1 MIKIRQSWFPA
12 SFNWDYCFNKNLT
25 LRFTK
30 RCPRFCIYL
39 TAVQFKSLTDTV
51 FYATCYSRLLAP
63 LGPSLIGKDGGPGGY
78 IFSCSEAIL
87 TILYRKV
94 CISLIILLLLMGI
107 QADVL
112 AQRLD
117 MKVLGKYKRI
127 ELPFSIENDFMVI
140 NILLDNVLPVRFIID
155 TGAENTILLEKTM
168 SDMLQVDYR
177 RTFQVRGADI
187 NTTLTAY
194 LATGI
199 DLRIA
204 DRLLARNRSML
215 VLEEN
220 YFDFE
225 RITGTSIQGILGAD
239 FLMRFTVEFDFRRQL
254 MILHEPNDWKP
265 TAKHVSIPVEFIRNR
280 AYMNIPLSVTG
291 SKVADRR
298 LLLDSGAGL
307 TLLMHTFGDSTDV
320 DLPQLTVPTYIANG
334 LGGSLEGSVGRAR
347 EVSLG
352 GKRLENV
359 ITYFQPI
366 DTVGLE
372 FLNDR
377 QGIIGNRLLRRFNVV
392 INYTNNEVWLRP
404 EGSLWRSKFQFDR
417 SGLTVLAGGTN
428 LRTYTIASIIP
439 GSPADVAGL
448 NVKDRIVAINGKSV
462 GFMTLS
468 GILRKFVGKP
478 GKRIKIRYSRDGDYK
493 VISFKLR
500 DLI

>member
-1 MIKIRQSWFPA
+1 MHTMVSYVIQLKQVLSQNITPDYIKRS
-12 SFNWDYCFNKNLT
+12 
-25 LRFTK
+25 
-30 RCPRFCIYL
+30 PRFCIYL
-39 TAVQFKSLTDTV
+39 TAVQFKSSNT
-51 FYATCYSRLLAP
+51 AI
-63 LGPSLIGKDGGPGGY
+63 SL
-78 IFSCSEAIL
+78 
-87 TILYRKV
+87 LYRKAPSFLTV
-94 CISLIILLLLMGI
+94 LFLLSI
-107 QADVL
+107 FQAEIL

-117 MKVLGKYKRI
+117 MKVLGRYKRI
-127 ELPFSIENDFMVI
+127 ELPFSIENNFMVI
-140 NILLDNVLPVRFIID
+140 NILLDNILPVRFIID

-177 RTFQVRGADI
+177 RTFTIRGADI

-225 RITGTSIQGILGAD
+225 RLTGTSVQGILGAD
-239 FLMRFTVEFDFRRQL
+239 FLMRFTVEFDFRKRL
-254 MILHEPNDWKP
+254 MILHEPNDWEP
-265 TAKHVSIPVEFIRNR
+265 TGKHVNIPAEFIRNR
-280 AYMNIPLSVTG
+280 AYLNIPVSVTG
-291 SKVADRR
+291 NEVTNRR

-307 TLLMHTFGDSTDV
+307 TLLIHTFGDSTDL
-320 DLPQLTVPTYIANG
+320 DLPQLTVPTYIASG
-334 LGGSLEGSVGRAR
+334 LGGDLEGSVGRAR
-347 EVSLG
+347 EIALA

-359 ITYFQPI
+359 ITYFQPV
-366 DTVGLE
+366 DTAGLA

-392 INYTNNEVWLRP
+392 IDYTQDQVWMRP
-404 EGSLWRSKFQFDR
+404 EGSRWRRKFKFDR
-417 SGLTVLAGGTN
+417 SGLTVLAGGPN

-448 NVKDRIVAINGKSV
+448 RVKDRIVAVNRISV

-468 GILRKFVGKP
+468 GILRKLVGRVGK
-478 GKRIKIRYSRDGDYK
+478 KVKIRYARDGKYE
-493 VISFKLR
+493 VVTFRLR